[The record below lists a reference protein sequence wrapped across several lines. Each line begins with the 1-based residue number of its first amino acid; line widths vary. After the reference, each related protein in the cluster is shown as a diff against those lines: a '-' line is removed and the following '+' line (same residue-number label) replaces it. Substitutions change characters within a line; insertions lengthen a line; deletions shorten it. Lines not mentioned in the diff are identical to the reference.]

1 MLLIG
6 GLICAAT
13 VFVLSGGRLG
23 ELVQDQLARIRL
35 ASREAD
41 LNRPMGSETMPIRFT
56 IDPGDTPR
64 TIAQNLIYE
73 GLIADAD
80 LFVDYARAY
89 DIDTQLEAGV
99 FFLYRTETLA
109 EIAHALTDS
118 ASSQFVFRILEG
130 QRLEEVAYEL
140 IDSNPFFGFSG
151 AEFFALVGPG
161 SQQDSGLTQ
170 FIGLPAG
177 ASLEGFLFPDTYQL
191 PAAVTPIQL
200 RQIMTQEFVSRMG
213 SDLPAQARAQGFT
226 LYEIVTLASIIQ
238 REAVRVDEMPLISS
252 VYRNRLRQGMRLDA
266 DPTVQYGIGFRGGSW
281 WPQITR
287 DDYQNARSAYNT
299 YLNEGLPPGPIA
311 SPGMSAIQAA
321 LNPEVSDY
329 LFFRARCDGSGY
341 HDFAV
346 TYAEH
351 LANGC

>member
-1 MLLIG
+1 MLLVG
-6 GLICAAT
+6 ALICAAT

-23 ELVQDQLARIRL
+23 ELVQDQLARFRL

-99 FFLYRTETLA
+99 FFLYRTQTTA

-140 IDSNPFFGFSG
+140 VDGNPFFGFSG

-161 SQQDSGLTQ
+161 AHQEPGFVQ
-170 FIGLPAG
+170 FVGLPAG

-191 PAAVTPIQL
+191 PAAVTPTQL
-200 RQIMTQEFVSRMG
+200 RQIVTQEFLNRIG
-213 SDLPAQARAQGFT
+213 SDMAAQARDQGFT

-252 VYRNRLRQGMRLDA
+252 VYRNRLSVGMKLDA
-266 DPTVQYGIGFRGGSW
+266 DPTVQYGIGLRDGSW

-287 DDYQNARSAYNT
+287 DDYQSARSAYNT
-299 YLNEGLPPGPIA
+299 YLNQGLPPGPIA
-311 SPGMSAIQAA
+311 SPGMAAIRAA

-329 LFFRARCDGSGY
+329 FYFRARCDGSGY
-341 HDFAV
+341 HSFAA
-346 TYAEH
+346 TYEEH